1 MNGAGGIRRWA
12 ALAVA
17 AATLCAAPLS
27 WAADRALFW
36 SVEGPHGRAGWLL
49 GTIHSEDPRVLD
61 FPPALLDA
69 LAASEVFA
77 MELKPDLP
85 TLARL
90 TEVMHYQDG
99 TTLAEVI
106 GLQRFR
112 NLAELLAPYH
122 VSAAQLS
129 TMKPWAAMVTLSVP
143 PPETGFFMDFSLSL
157 RAAGDGKKVIGL
169 ETLDEQ
175 LAFLEDMPMPLQLA
189 MLDQAMEEF
198 DRAMTIYQEML
209 DIYLAGDLVRLQAHA
224 EEQMASLEP
233 EALDYF
239 MEHGLRRRNLR
250 MAEGALPLLE
260 AGPTFIAVGALH
272 LPGEQGLIQLLREA
286 GYTLR
291 PLPNPFAS
299 ESALEAA
306 ASAN

>member
-1 MNGAGGIRRWA
+1 MKLTGGIRRCA
-12 ALAVA
+12 ALLVA
-17 AATLCAAPLS
+17 AAALCASPAP

-36 SVEGPHGRAGWLL
+36 SVEGPEGRAGYLL

-69 LAASEVFA
+69 LAACEVFA

-99 TTLAEVI
+99 TTLGEVI
-106 GLQRFR
+106 GQHRFR
-112 NLAELLAPYH
+112 ALAELLAPYH
-122 VSAAQLS
+122 IREAQLS

-157 RAAGDGKKVIGL
+157 RAAGDGKKVVGL

-198 DRAMTIYQEML
+198 DQAMTIYQEML
-209 DIYLAGDLVRLQAHA
+209 EIYLAGDLQRLQEHA
-224 EEQMASLEP
+224 EGQMASLEP
-233 EALDYF
+233 EALEYF
-239 MEHGLRRRNLR
+239 MEHGIRRRNLR

-272 LPGEQGLIQLLREA
+272 LPGEQGLVQLLRDA
-286 GYTLR
+286 GYTLK
-291 PLPNPFAS
+291 PLPNLFAP
-299 ESALEAA
+299 EPELEAVA
-306 ASAN
+306 P